1 MLFALAQENRPLV
14 FWQAL
19 RFFLQYH
26 AICKIDI
33 PVANA
38 APVGE
43 ENTGIFM
50 QDGNL
55 QSEAP
60 FYTIILADHI

>member
-26 AICKIDI
+26 AIFKIDI

-38 APVGE
+38 APAE
-43 ENTGIFM
+43 DENTGRFM
-50 QDGNL
+50 
-55 QSEAP
+55 
-60 FYTIILADHI
+60 